1 MGKIIALANQK
12 GGVSKTTSSALMAYG
27 LHHRGFKVLLVDLDP
42 QRNLSKNMNAK
53 TTGDVKTSMELLL
66 GTATAEEAIQHL
78 PYFDI
83 IPAKKEL
90 ASIEPLMPLSGRLK
104 KLKKGLAAVK
114 DKYNYIILDT
124 APSLGVLSVNALV
137 AADEVIVPSTAS
149 VFSIEGFLDFFQNV
163 RDVQED
169 DNPDLVIRGVLI
181 TMFNGRAVISKELA
195 EMTKTLSDKFDVK
208 TFDSKI
214 RSSVFISESQVH
226 RFDPFVVDPKNIVC
240 QDFNNFLDE
249 FLEGGAQNG

>member
-27 LHHRGFKVLLVDLDP
+27 LYQRGYKVLLVDLDP

-66 GTATAEEAIQHL
+66 GTATAEEAIQQL

-104 KLKKGLAAVK
+104 KLKKALAVVK

-149 VFSIEGFLDFFQNV
+149 VFSIEG
-163 RDVQED
+163 
-169 DNPDLVIRGVLI
+169 
-181 TMFNGRAVISKELA
+181 
-195 EMTKTLSDKFDVK
+195 
-208 TFDSKI
+208 
-214 RSSVFISESQVH
+214 
-226 RFDPFVVDPKNIVC
+226 
-240 QDFNNFLDE
+240 
-249 FLEGGAQNG
+249 